1 MPEQYPIP
9 TKLKLAALW
18 ASTMFFYV
26 YGDYFSLY
34 LPHHIQHLIEGKTPM
49 GATSPVILLSFSL
62 LMAIPSLMIS
72 LSVFLKP
79 KINRIA
85 NITAGIIFT
94 LIMLLIFVTSVADA
108 WLMFYSF
115 YAAVESVLTLVI
127 VRLAWKWER

>member
-1 MPEQYPIP
+1 MLDNQPIP

-18 ASTMFFYV
+18 TSTMFFYV

-34 LPHHIQHLIEGKTPM
+34 LPNHIQHLMEGKTPM